1 MSSGGLLQIIT
12 SGKEDI
18 FLTVSPEIT
27 FFKKVYK
34 KHTNFSI
41 ELREINSNQFAEY
54 NSIVSFNLNNIG
66 DAIHRCYL
74 EIDLPLLSFND
85 NYINNPL
92 YINKKNTE
100 ITNLKSDIN
109 NINYDFNNLNSYIN
123 IEISLYRSL
132 YLLLLTSNININTLK
147 NEVLNFNYI
156 NKTQKDLYIN
166 KIDTQILN
174 NINISSYISSIN
186 KLITNDTNYDTN
198 IYISRTTI
206 INDINK
212 LYENMLY
219 YLKDF
224 NNNKNY
230 YLQKLNTIESPNQ
243 INFNYCPYLGH
254 NYFQYFNIEIGG
266 VEYQKYSNHVLHI
279 NQSHNIKSEYMDNYN
294 NMIGHTKKLNE
305 FNPNPKGNTKVLV
318 PLQFWFNRVIGTSL
332 PLISL
337 QYANV
342 IINAKINDITNIISF
357 ENYEL
362 MYDEILD
369 LTINNI
375 DKFIVSTH
383 LIYSSYKFDA
393 VNKLINYKCI
403 YINDELLK
411 LKFPDLLENEIN
423 ILLTENGT
431 LYNNSYV
438 INKNQWIGLM
448 ININKYNFNYKI
460 AYYYPFINF
469 NMYYSLINTP
479 QIKLICETI
488 YLDNDEREKFA
499 NSKLEYVVEIF
510 EENVFNIKNLDNF
523 DCELSFNSLSKEL
536 LWFIQPQIFIDKLTP
551 YGQNMNLLY
560 DYNSY
565 FNNEIID
572 KHNLLFN
579 LTDVLLNNINMNY
592 YTYLLSYKYLN
603 NILPNGIYYQS
614 FSLYPEESQPSG
626 AINLRQIKGKQY
638 ILFFNKQF
646 IEEYN
651 IMLNQL
657 YKNNN
662 NNKKSFNLTFI
673 SKNYNLLVIHK
684 GMSQLLF

>member
-147 NEVLNFNYI
+147 NEVINFNYI

-230 YLQKLNTIESPNQ
+230 YLKKLNTIESSNQ

-294 NMIGHTKKLNE
+294 NMIGHTKKLND

-523 DCELSFNSLSKEL
+523 DCELSFNSVCKEL

-651 IMLNQL
+651 TMLNQL